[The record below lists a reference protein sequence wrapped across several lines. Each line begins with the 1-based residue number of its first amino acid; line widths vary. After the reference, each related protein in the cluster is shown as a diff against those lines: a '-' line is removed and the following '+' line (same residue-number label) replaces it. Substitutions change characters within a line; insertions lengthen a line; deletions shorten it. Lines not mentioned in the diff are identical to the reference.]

1 MRILIVEDEQGI
13 ANFLQ
18 EGLKEEGYAVDV
30 AVNGNDGLQAIH
42 ANEYDLLL
50 IDWMLPGVS
59 GIELCRHFR
68 KHNTTTPIILLSA
81 RDSTDDVVFG
91 LDSGVN
97 DYVRKPFSFDE
108 LLARVRAQLRHKDP
122 QSTIITLNDL
132 RMDISARQVFRGER
146 LIELTA
152 KEFSLLQYLLRSRGK
167 VCSRTRIIENVWDI
181 HYETDTSVIDV
192 YINFLRKKLCA
203 AGESDIIETVRGA
216 GYVIREV

>member
-18 EGLKEEGYAVDV
+18 EGLKEEGYSVDV
-30 AVNGNDGLQAIH
+30 AVNGNDGLEAVH
-42 ANEYDLLL
+42 DTEYDLLL
-50 IDWMLPGVS
+50 IDWMLPGIS
-59 GIELCRHFR
+59 GIDLCRHFR

-122 QSTIITLNDL
+122 QSTTITLGDL
-132 RMDISARQVFRGER
+132 RMDISARQVFRGDR
-146 LIELTA
+146 LVELTA
-152 KEFSLLQYLLRSRGK
+152 KEFSLLQYLLRNRGK

-192 YINFLRKKLCA
+192 YVNFLRKKLCA
-203 AGESDIIETVRGA
+203 AGEPDVIETVRGS

>member
-1 MRILIVEDEQGI
+1 MRILIVEDEPGI

-30 AVNGNDGLQAIH
+30 VANGTDGLQAIH
-42 ANEYDLLL
+42 INEYDLLL
-50 IDWMLPGVS
+50 VDWMLPGVS
-59 GIELCRHFR
+59 GIELCRNFR
-68 KHNTTTPIILLSA
+68 RQNTTTPIILLSA

-108 LLARVRAQLRHKDP
+108 LLARIRAQLRHNDS
-122 QSTIITLNDL
+122 QSTVITVGDI
-132 RMDISARQVFRGER
+132 RMDVSARQVFRGER
-146 LIELTA
+146 AIEFTA
-152 KEFSLLQYLLRSRGK
+152 KEFSLLQYLLRNRGR

-181 HYETDTSVIDV
+181 HYDTDTSVIDV

-203 AGESDIIETVRGA
+203 AGEPDVIETVRGA
-216 GYVIREV
+216 GYVIREA

>member
-1 MRILIVEDEQGI
+1 MRILLVEDEQGI

-18 EGLKEEGYAVDV
+18 EGLKEEGYTVDV
-30 AVNGNDGLQAIH
+30 AVNGSDGLQAIH
-42 ANEYDLLL
+42 SNEYDLLL

-59 GIELCRHFR
+59 GIDLCRHFR
-68 KHNTTTPIILLSA
+68 KHDTTTPIILLSA

-108 LLARVRAQLRHKDP
+108 LLARIRAQLRHKDP
-122 QSTIITLNDL
+122 QSTTMIVG
-132 RMDISARQVFRGER
+132 DIRVDVSARQVFRGDR
-146 LIELTA
+146 AIGLTA
-152 KEFSLLQYLLRSRGK
+152 KEFNLLQYLLRNRGK

-203 AGESDIIETVRGA
+203 AGEPDVIETVRGA
-216 GYVIREV
+216 GYVIREA